1 MKQIRIGSARVNFSS
16 LVIDGEAGRY
26 SVEPKVLKVLE
37 ALIESYGEVVS
48 REELIDRV
56 WGVSFGGDER
66 LSRAISLLRKAFGDQ
81 RGEYQHI
88 ETISKRGYRLIA
100 PVDNLGEGS
109 DPNHAPAIDAQPLS
123 IAVLPFV
130 NLTADPDQEHLADGM
145 TEELLNALAQ
155 TRGLQVTGRT
165 SSFAFKGQGKNIRD
179 IAEALNVAHIIEGS
193 LRCERG
199 KLRITAKLVKAED
212 GFQLWSDTYD
222 GNLVDIFDLQERIA
236 HSILTE
242 LSRFIDIDV
251 PPSIPPH
258 LTGNP
263 KAYAAFVQGRELY
276 HKRNGQQT
284 LPTAISHLETAVA
297 LDPEFV
303 DAWAALAM
311 AHFVLPEY
319 SKTSR
324 WAEHM
329 AASRNALNKVELLDS
344 SNSLAKL
351 TRAYIFEHDLRFD
364 EAAMISEQAL
374 EEHPGDAETEVHFA
388 FTLMAIGLHRQ
399 AEKLIRNTMP
409 QNPLSPIYPVLL
421 AGIMRALGD
430 IERAK
435 DYYQQAF
442 NLGHGA
448 AGIAVATLKMQ
459 TEKSEASVQFIK
471 KYFGGLDAMDQATFA
486 SPITRHLVFGAYFRK
501 KRGYRW
507 IVKKMLESR
516 FNDPEQQATATSIGG
531 FLLVDDPKLW
541 MKNVLEKPNP
551 YVAYTISRVWDP
563 VEECA
568 NVRQHKEFPAFAA
581 RIGLVRAW
589 QRYGWPPMVQPNS
602 GTDGSNL
609 QFRVIG

>member
-1 MKQIRIGSARVNFSS
+1 MKQVRIGNAQVNFDS
-16 LVIDGEAGRY
+16 LVIEGDAGRY
-26 SVEPKVLKVLE
+26 SVEPKVLEVLE
-37 ALIESYGEVVS
+37 ALINNQGEVVS
-48 REELIDRV
+48 REHLIDNV
-56 WGVSFGGDER
+56 WGIGFGGDER
-66 LSRAISLLRKAFGDQ
+66 LSRAISLLRKALGDR
-81 RGEYQHI
+81 RGDHRHI

-100 PVDNLGEGS
+100 SIDDVNNNLGPGHLPTHE
-109 DPNHAPAIDAQPLS
+109 APPLS

-130 NLTADPDQEHLADGM
+130 NLNADPDQEHLADGM
-145 TEELLNALAQ
+145 TEELLNALAKLP
-155 TRGLQVTGRT
+155 GLQVTGRT
-165 SSFAFKGQGKNIRD
+165 SSFAFKGENRD
-179 IAEALNVAHIIEGS
+179 IREVAKALNVAHVIEGS
-193 LRCERG
+193 LRCDQD
-199 KLRITAKLVKAED
+199 KLRITAQLVKAED
-212 GFQLWSDTYD
+212 GFQLWSESYD
-222 GNLVDIFDLQERIA
+222 ENLEDIFDLQERIA

-242 LSRFIDIDV
+242 LSRFIEIDV
-251 PPSIPPH
+251 PSSVVQN
-258 LTGNP
+258 LTHNP

-284 LPTAISHLETAVA
+284 LPTAISHLENAVE
-297 LDPEFV
+297 LDPEFA

-319 SKTSR
+319 SKTSQ
-324 WAEHM
+324 WEQHM
-329 AASRNALNKVELLDS
+329 AASRRALDKVEQLDS

-351 TRAYIFEHDLRFD
+351 TKAYIFEHDLRFD

-374 EEHPGDAETEVHFA
+374 EEHPGDSETEVHFA
-388 FTLMAIGLHRQ
+388 FTLMAIGLHKQ

-421 AGIMRALGD
+421 GGIMRALGD
-430 IERAK
+430 IERAIG
-435 DYYQQAF
+435 YYQKAF

-448 AGIAVATLKMQ
+448 SGIAVATLKMQ
-459 TEKSEASVQFIK
+459 TDKSEQSVDFIK

-516 FNDPEQQATATSIGG
+516 LKDPVRQATATSVAG

-551 YVAYTISRVWDP
+551 YVAYTLSRIWDP
-563 VEECA
+563 IEECA
-568 NVRQHKEFPAFAA
+568 NVRQHQDFPEFAA
-581 RIGLVRAW
+581 QIGLVKAW
-589 QRYGWPPMVQPNS
+589 QTYGWPPLVQPNP